1 MDKEKYIEELRKS
14 VESMVGKD
22 MRTPKDFSMLS
33 EQVFNRLK
41 ILLSPTTLKRLW
53 GYIKDEGMARKST
66 LSILSQFVGY
76 RDWESFCLAIENG
89 NEVQS
94 NLILSRKLSAYALV
108 PGPRV
113 VLTWLPNRYCE
124 IELRKDI
131 NFIVIESKNTK
142 IKPGDTFDCSLFIE
156 GEPLYVDN
164 LVHEELCGI
173 SYVAGKKDGIRF
185 ELIDK

>member
-108 PGPRV
+108 PGQRV

-131 NFIVIESKNTK
+131 NLST
-142 IKPGDTFDCSLFIE
+142 
-156 GEPLYVDN
+156 
-164 LVHEELCGI
+164 
-173 SYVAGKKDGIRF
+173 
-185 ELIDK
+185 